1 MGLRLVNMA
10 IGLIAVT
17 YPLLALF
24 LIRVMSPYWIVALL
38 VVALLVRLF
47 TGWRSTPISMI
58 YASAVAII
66 VMSLTS
72 MINSDLALRLYP
84 VFMTGAM
91 LMVFTISLIR
101 PPSMIERFA
110 RIMEPDLGP
119 EGVAYTRRVTEVW
132 CGFFAVNI
140 LISLWTVF
148 YASFETWAL
157 YNGLISY
164 LLMGLLF
171 GGEFLVRRWVKR
183 AKTP

>member
-1 MGLRLVNMA
+1 MGLRIVNMA

-17 YPLLALF
+17 YPLLALL
-24 LIRVMSPYWIVALL
+24 LIRFLSPYWIVALL

-47 TGWRSTPISMI
+47 TGWSSTPISMI
-58 YASAVAII
+58 YASAIAII

-91 LMVFTISLIR
+91 LAVFAVSLIR

-119 EGVAYTRRVTEVW
+119 EGVAYTRRVTQVW

-140 LISLWTVF
+140 LIALWTVF
-148 YASFETWAL
+148 FASFETWAL

-164 LLMGLLF
+164 ILMGCLF
-171 GGEFLVRRWVKR
+171 GGEFLVRRWVR
-183 AKTP
+183 QA